1 MLKVGILALTG
12 LTAALVAVLGCG
24 PNSYAIARMTPREL
38 KTVADADL
46 RYAQRSWQSPQL
58 LEEIRLRTET
68 PARESFRRVPAG
80 VAASTS
86 MRKLSRSH
94 ALRPGPT
101 GSCV

>member
-46 RYAQRSWQSPQL
+46 RYAQRSWQSP
-58 LEEIRLRTET
+58 
-68 PARESFRRVPAG
+68 
-80 VAASTS
+80 
-86 MRKLSRSH
+86 
-94 ALRPGPT
+94 
-101 GSCV
+101 